1 MTPFYQLTATRLR
14 GQPLS
19 MADYAG
25 KVVLVVNTASHC
37 GFTPQYAGLEALY
50 KKYAAQGLVVL
61 GFPCNQFGKQEPG
74 GADEIEQTCHVNYGV
89 SFPMFE
95 RSGRQRPRRTP
106 AVSLSETNVARRAR
120 RTDQSGI
127 SPGSSSVAT
136 AHPSRVLRRSRR
148 RRKWKPPLSRPSRA
162 ECSPSCHVHPA
173 AAGCPYKVDV
183 ALARPATVC
192 CWPIFHLFGHQPKA
206 ATRPRLHAEKHRGR
220 RGVRMLRRPDR

>member
-95 RSGRQRPRRTP
+95 KVDVNGPAAHPRICTTNKTPSGAKT
-106 AVSLSETNVARRAR
+106 VISN
-120 RTDQSGI
+120 GI
-127 SPGSSSVAT
+127 SPSSSSVAT

-162 ECSPSCHVHPA
+162 ECSHHATFTQRRLA
-173 AAGCPYKVDV
+173 A
-183 ALARPATVC
+183 
-192 CWPIFHLFGHQPKA
+192 H
-206 ATRPRLHAEKHRGR
+206 TR
-220 RGVRMLRRPDR
+220 